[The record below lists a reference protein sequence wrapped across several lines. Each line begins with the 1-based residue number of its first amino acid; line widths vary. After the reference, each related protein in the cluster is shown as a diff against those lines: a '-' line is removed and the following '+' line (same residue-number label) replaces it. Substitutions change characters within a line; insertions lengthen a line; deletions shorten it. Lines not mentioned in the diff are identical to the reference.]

1 MPITLREPA
10 GPEPAAWSLTA
21 GMRRLNLG
29 AIDGGRLLPPV
40 LVRRGGVVDTGDG
53 VGMQAASAGPVRSIG
68 RARLAAGKTGG
79 VGGQVAESIASPAI
93 GLVVI
98 GRPTRRAGL
107 NACGHIGVGL
117 IERGAGTAVARAAV
131 RGPGSWPGKEE

>member
-1 MPITLREPA
+1 
-10 GPEPAAWSLTA
+10 
-21 GMRRLNLG
+21 MRRLNLG

-40 LVRRGGVVDTGDG
+40 LVRRGGVVDTSDG

-68 RARLAAGKTGG
+68 RARLAAGKIGG

-93 GLVVI
+93 GLVI

-107 NACGHIGVGL
+107 NACGHFGVGL
-117 IERGAGTAVARAAV
+117 IERGADTAVARAAV
-131 RGPGSWPGKEE
+131 RGPSSWPGKEE